1 MTGPRPPR
9 QARRDRAISPLIGV
23 VLMVAMTVLLA
34 AAIGNFVLAIGDDA
48 GNRAPTVR
56 FAVDSDSATGDIT
69 LAHQGGEDVV
79 DTETAILVT
88 NGSSGVTLRFAPTSE
103 AVLSTG
109 GDVVLDLDA
118 SPNAQ
123 IRSSS
128 DVWGGTAASG
138 SFPGVRPDASYTVE
152 VIDLGSERVFFD
164 VTLGG

>member
-9 QARRDRAISPLIGV
+9 QARRDRAVSPLIGV

-48 GNRAPTVR
+48 ENRAPAVR
-56 FAVDSDSATGDIT
+56 FAVDADAAAGHIT

-79 DTETAILVT
+79 GAETAILVT
-88 NGSSGVTLRFAPTSE
+88 NESSGVTLRFAPTSE
-103 AVLSTG
+103 DVLSTG

-118 SPNAQ
+118 SPNAE
-123 IRSSS
+123 ISPSS

-138 SFPGVRPDASYTVE
+138 AFPGVSPGASYTVE
-152 VIDLGSERVFFD
+152 VIDLGSDRVFFD